1 MATGL
6 PVALCRLVT
15 VSTTPVEQKLQ
26 CLAMLRVMV
35 SDERTHALLVENKV
49 VSTIVGQVRAHVCGW
64 ARRVR
69 VRHG

>member
-49 VSTIVGQVRAHVCGW
+49 NPGGHNRAHRSDARTSTRCDVC
-64 ARRVR
+64 AM
-69 VRHG
+69 